1 MNKLLKGVLVLM
13 LISISVNGYSQKSKK
28 AKAKTKVD
36 GREFYAGSDVIEDL
50 LKEGRDTVF
59 TRYFIGG
66 FSVDSTRLW
75 RERVTYTGEKIAE
88 NKYTI
93 STSSTVKNKHSGAFS
108 LDKEGYKVFENKKPK
123 ATYMLNK
130 QFLLDGLV
138 EEITHQNDTYAV
150 KCIDK
155 EGNTINEIGCLRYSY
170 SKFPEEKF
178 NELRSNLQNTIYK
191 ILNKQRGKIPA
202 YIILS
207 LEADYPSKMWFLAL
221 DFPEGYQLGSDI
233 HTSLVAGI
241 MHVLNNEKLEDYHFN
256 KDINGNYYNRTVY
269 IPIRFKR

>member
-1 MNKLLKGVLVLM
+1 MSKILKVVLVFI
-13 LISISVNGYSQKSKK
+13 LIYSSVNGYSQKRKRK
-28 AKAKTKVD
+28 ENKVD
-36 GREFYAGSDVIEDL
+36 SRAFYAGSDVIKDL
-50 LKEGRDTVF
+50 LKKGSDTVF

-66 FSVDSTRLW
+66 FGVDSTRLW
-75 RERVTYTGEKIAE
+75 REKIIYTGERISDD
-88 NKYTI
+88 KYKM
-93 STSSTVKNKHSGAFS
+93 STSSTVKNKHSGEFS
-108 LDKEGYKVFENKKPK
+108 LDKEGYKVFQNKKPK
-123 ATYMLNK
+123 AVYMLNK
-130 QFLLDGLV
+130 QFLVDGLV
-138 EEITHQNDTYAV
+138 EEVVHENDTYAV

-155 EGNTINEIGCLRYSY
+155 EGNTLNEIGCLRYSY

-178 NELRSNLQNTIYK
+178 NELKSNLQNTIYQ

-221 DFPEGYQLGSDI
+221 DLPEGYQLGSDM

-269 IPIRFKR
+269 IPIRFNK